1 MTSRTRLYPALLLT
15 GLIACGVQPVLAQQ
29 EEPSYPRSL
38 DVPYVPTPED
48 AVKAMLQL
56 AGVHPGDF
64 VIDLGCGDGR
74 IVIMAAAEFGA
85 RGIGYDLNP
94 VRIREA
100 EANAA
105 KAGVQSRAEFAQKN
119 LFEADIRKATV
130 VTLYLL
136 PSVNEKLKPRLLAEL
151 RPGTRVVSHSFTMPD
166 WKPVKTVE
174 VNGRTL
180 YLWVIPKRAAQ

>member
-1 MTSRTRLYPALLLT
+1 MQSRTRQLAALLLA
-15 GLIACGVQPVLAQQ
+15 GLMACVARPAMAQ
-29 EEPSYPRSL
+29 EEPTYPRSL

-56 AGVHPGDF
+56 AGVNKDDL

-74 IVIMAAAEFGA
+74 IVVTAAVDFGA

-94 VRIREA
+94 VRLK
-100 EANAA
+100 EANESAA
-105 KAGVQSRAEFAQKN
+105 KAGVENRVRFIQKN
-119 LFEADIRKATV
+119 LYEADIRNATV

-136 PSVNEKLKPRLLAEL
+136 PEVNRKLKPRLLAEL
-151 RPGTRVVSHSFTMPD
+151 RPGTRVVSHSFPMPD

-174 VNGRTL
+174 INGRTL
-180 YLWVIPKRAAQ
+180 YLWVIPRKAPQ